1 MTQTAVAICEQAN
14 AAVMQGAALNAADLK
29 RQVAIVHQ
37 SMKAVMKVGLHYG
50 TIPGCG
56 NKPVLLKPGA
66 EVLAFAFQLTPK
78 YDIQQTNFEHGH
90 REYLI
95 TCEISHRPTGGYV
108 GQGIGSAST
117 MEKKFSRGNPADMYN
132 TCLKMAKKR
141 AFVDAILTCT
151 AASDCFTQDIEDD
164 PESFG
169 APRGS
174 YVRMNLREIDAMFQQ
189 CATLEALG
197 TAIGGLGMDK
207 QHPDAQA
214 VADLYNKHKAAIEE
228 SCRVQACE
236 AEIVEEGV

>member
-1 MTQTAVAICEQAN
+1 MTQNTAVATYEQTS
-14 AAVMQGAALNAADLK
+14 AVMMQGTALNAADLK

-37 SMKAVMKVGLHYG
+37 AMSAVMKEGLHFG
-50 TIPGCG
+50 KIPGCSS
-56 NKPVLLKPGA
+56 KPVLLKPGA
-66 EVLAFAFQLTPK
+66 EVLAFAFQLMPK
-78 YDIQQTNFEHGH
+78 YEIQQTSLDKGH

-132 TCLKMAKKR
+132 TVLKMAKKR

-164 PESFG
+164 PQAFG
-169 APRGS
+169 APSGA
-174 YVRMNLREIDAMFQQ
+174 YIRMNLPEIDSKFRQ
-189 CATLEALG
+189 CGTLGELNE
-197 TAIGGLGMDK
+197 AIGSLCMDK

-214 VADLYNKHKAAIEE
+214 VAALYNKHKAAIEDE
-228 SCRVQACE
+228 LRKA
-236 AEIVEEGV
+236 AEDADVVE